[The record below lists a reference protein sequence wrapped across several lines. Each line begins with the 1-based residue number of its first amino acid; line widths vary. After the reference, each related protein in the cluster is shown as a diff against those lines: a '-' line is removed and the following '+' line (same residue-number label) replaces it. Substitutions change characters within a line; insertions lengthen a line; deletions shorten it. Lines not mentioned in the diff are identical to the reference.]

1 MSNLSKIGTRL
12 RYTDE
17 ELSIIKN
24 SFAEQEDLMALFRM
38 FLLDGEMT
46 EDQQKLFDGFT
57 SSPAVVAVLEK
68 AINPKLE
75 KLAPAF
81 QTVDLYSNFNFEPT
95 PAEHAVNI
103 LKGRNFAVEYL
114 DQRFSVLKGEKV
126 KNPIKFDSLI
136 VPVLS
141 DTIGE
146 KAANE
151 ITFIHILARNFLL
164 SHIDTQLF
172 NSLMIIAGEK
182 DETPEMQKKRLT
194 MDSSK

>member
-1 MSNLSKIGTRL
+1 MQIGTKL
-12 RYTDE
+12 RYTDQ
-17 ELSIIKN
+17 ELSLIKN
-24 SFAEQEDLMALFRM
+24 SFADHEDLMALFRK

-46 EDQQKLFDGFT
+46 EDEQKLLDGFT
-57 SSPAVVAVLEK
+57 NSPAVVDVLEK

-95 PAEHAVNI
+95 PADHATLV
-103 LKGRNFAVEYL
+103 LKGRNFAVKYL
-114 DQRFSVLKGEKV
+114 TQRFALLRKQEV
-126 KNPIKFDSLI
+126 KSPIKFDELTT
-136 VPVLS
+136 PVAAK
-141 DTIGE
+141 TVEEKGE
-146 KAANE
+146 ANE
-151 ITFIHILARNFLL
+151 KTYIHILARNFML

-182 DETPEMQKKRLT
+182 EETLEQQKKRLT